1 MCIRDRSKLNEEKLP
16 GCYLHRTAENDV
28 ARVEDRTFICTSKK
42 EDAGP
47 INHWMAPADA
57 YEKLGN
63 CLLYTSCEPSAKIRE
78 RVNHAR
84 QIQQNRYR
92 DEGIYSN
99 SQLTT
104 PMVNKY
110 CKLTR
115 TSESLL
121 KAAFNQFGM
130 SARGYTRV
138 LKLARTIADL
148 QGDEEIKDDYLMQAI
163 SYRSLDRQRS

>member
-1 MCIRDRSKLNEEKLP
+1 MLDRIDIQVHVAAVKFSELRDSQN
-16 GCYLHRTAENDV
+16 
-28 ARVEDRTFICTSKK
+28 
-42 EDAGP
+42 
-47 INHWMAPADA
+47 
-57 YEKLGN
+57 
-63 CLLYTSCEPSAKIRE
+63 CEPSAKIRE